1 MRKLRKDCW
10 ITPTMYLEEAEDDD
24 GDVEEVETKDSDN
37 TDDLLRGLLLAGVL
51 LEPHLELLDS
61 LATEAGQPGVQ
72 HQLEGKSFSDLLKEL
87 PPSPAPCLTWT
98 R

>member
-1 MRKLRKDCW
+1 MMMGMW
-10 ITPTMYLEEAEDDD
+10 TSS
-24 GDVEEVETKDSDN
+24 DSDN
-37 TDDLLRGLLLAGVL
+37 TEDLLRGLLLAGVL

-72 HQLEGKSFSDLLKEL
+72 HQLEGDVILRPSPGT
-87 PPSPAPCLTWT
+87 PPSPAPCPTWT